1 MRHLLQLRKCPPT
14 HRPTW
19 ASSRVIWLPSKLFCS
34 GFTGHLL
41 CDCLLGRHAV
51 SLSVLPTPCAL
62 QHLLNH
68 LHLGQ
73 NGMQLSCGSG
83 TGSTWDLRQGLM
95 TPHTHTPLLLRRLA
109 RVQDFL
115 QVTTAALTAMVTVAC
130 RAWRTGSHSS
140 SPGSD
145 HLLIQKDEWRH
156 IHFPPESWSSFKTC
170 RKFQKMTVVTI
181 PPGLISYPV
190 CCLPSTHPYPRATD
204 S

>member
-1 MRHLLQLRKCPPT
+1 MRFTCQWLLSSLISQCDTSSQLRKCPPT

-83 TGSTWDLRQGLM
+83 TGSAWDLRQGLM
-95 TPHTHTPLLLRRLA
+95 TPHTHTP
-109 RVQDFL
+109 
-115 QVTTAALTAMVTVAC
+115 
-130 RAWRTGSHSS
+130 
-140 SPGSD
+140 
-145 HLLIQKDEWRH
+145 
-156 IHFPPESWSSFKTC
+156 
-170 RKFQKMTVVTI
+170 
-181 PPGLISYPV
+181 
-190 CCLPSTHPYPRATD
+190 PSTQAGSCSRLPAGNNSCSYSNGDSGLPCLEDWLAQQFSRKRPSPYPER
-204 S
+204 